1 MTPQQILDDT
11 TCLNCLDD
19 RTLQLVVAGAL
30 FLIAEQGGSTM
41 TPQQIVT
48 AYPCLACLDD
58 RTLQL
63 VAAGGILE
71 IATNGGGSGSV
82 LSGYDGAAALSAR
95 TQHDEGNLA
104 YLNWATTEGDGA
116 QGWFRW
122 DASSTAADDGG
133 ASVVRATDN
142 PFPAA
147 GAWVRMS

>member
-30 FLIAEQGGSTM
+30 LLIAEQGGSSM
-41 TPQQIVT
+41 TPQQIIT
-48 AYPCLACLDD
+48 AYPCVACLDD

-63 VAAGGILE
+63 VAAGGILQ
-71 IATNGGGSGSV
+71 IVNNPSSGSA
-82 LSGYDGAAALSAR
+82 LSGYDGASALASR
-95 TQHDEGNLA
+95 TQHSDGNLA